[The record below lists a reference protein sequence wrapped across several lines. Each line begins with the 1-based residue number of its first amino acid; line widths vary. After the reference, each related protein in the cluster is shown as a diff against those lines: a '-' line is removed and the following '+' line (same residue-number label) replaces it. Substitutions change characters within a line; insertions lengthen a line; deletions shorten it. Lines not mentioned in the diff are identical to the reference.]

1 MASPIKVPS
10 ENDVI
15 PPAEETLDFDNDNLR
30 GEQNQYYFFLEG
42 LISVILEYLSL
53 FLITLL
59 YIFKKRTTL
68 LFGK

>member
-30 GEQNQYYFFLEG
+30 GEQNQYYFFLGG

-59 YIFKKRTTL
+59 YIFKKRITL